1 MKTTETF
8 KKLERLI
15 LFALTFMMAFVLLL
29 ATIDLGRKIVME
41 IMNSPY
47 YLVNVDGLLAMFGAF
62 LIVLIGIELLETVKA
77 YFRDDVVHVEVV
89 LLIAI
94 IAIARKVIVLE
105 YDKYEPLTIA
115 GIGVLIAALAIGYF
129 FIKRAGMTV
138 YKTKENKDR
147 HGPPT

>member
-1 MKTTETF
+1 MKTF
-8 KKLERLI
+8 KRLERVI

-29 ATIDLGRKIVME
+29 ATVDLGRKIVME
-41 IMNSPY
+41 IMDSPF
-47 YLVNVDGLLAMFGAF
+47 YLVDVDGLLAMFGAF

-77 YFRDDVVHVEVV
+77 YFRDDIVHVEVV

-115 GIGVLIAALAIGYF
+115 GIGVLIAALAVGYF
-129 FIKRAGMTV
+129 FIKKAGMSV
-138 YKTKENKDR
+138 YKTKEKK
-147 HGPPT
+147 GPHSPLGK